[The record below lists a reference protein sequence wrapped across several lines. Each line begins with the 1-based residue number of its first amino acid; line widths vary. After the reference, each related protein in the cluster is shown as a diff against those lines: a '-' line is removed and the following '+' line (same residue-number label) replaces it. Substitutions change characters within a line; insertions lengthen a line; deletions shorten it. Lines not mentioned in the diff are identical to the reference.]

1 MTFQYNSAGQVIG
14 TTRNLADDPSL
25 RAKLAAEEKG
35 LLDALK
41 NATRKKTREE
51 ILRKLRIFYVGKSLD
66 FEKAEKLLPLLT
78 NPDDI
83 YNLKLDLA
91 TAPNLSAKEM
101 NARLAKLVEEF
112 PDRKAYTELHMIK

>member
-41 NATRKKTREE
+41 THPQDRQD
-51 ILRKLRIFYVGKSLD
+51 ILHELRLLYVCDELD
-66 FEKAEKLLPLLT
+66 FDKAAKLLPLLT
-78 NPDDI
+78 NPEEI
-83 YNLKLDLA
+83 YNLKYDLA
-91 TAPNLSAKEM
+91 VAPNFSTEIR
-101 NARLAKLVEEF
+101 NAKLTLLLKEY
-112 PDRKAYTELHMIK
+112 PDRKEDIKLNMR